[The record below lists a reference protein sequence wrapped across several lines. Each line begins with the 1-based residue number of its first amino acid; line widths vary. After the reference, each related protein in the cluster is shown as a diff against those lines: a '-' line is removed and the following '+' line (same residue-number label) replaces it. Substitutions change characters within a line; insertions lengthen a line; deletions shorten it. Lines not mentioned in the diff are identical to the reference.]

1 MFNNILIVCVGNIC
15 RSPSA
20 ERILQH
26 MLPDKNITSAG
37 LGALVDHGIEENAA
51 ALLDAAGYDSANHKA
66 RQISNEIV
74 SNADLIL
81 VMEQRHLK
89 TIREKYPAASGKTML
104 LGKWVGDK
112 EIPDPYKRSEEVFS
126 LVYELIGDSCKQW
139 GAKLS

>member
-20 ERILQH
+20 ERILQY
-26 MLPDKNITSAG
+26 MLPDKKITSAG

-74 SNADLIL
+74 FNADLIL
-81 VMEQRHLK
+81 VMEQKHLNS
-89 TIREKYPAASGKTML
+89 IRQKYPAASGKTML
-104 LGKWVGDK
+104 LGKWNNDEEV
-112 EIPDPYKRSEEVFS
+112 PDPYKRSQEMFELAF
-126 LVYELIGDSCKQW
+126 ELIKANSLLWQKR
-139 GAKLS
+139 L